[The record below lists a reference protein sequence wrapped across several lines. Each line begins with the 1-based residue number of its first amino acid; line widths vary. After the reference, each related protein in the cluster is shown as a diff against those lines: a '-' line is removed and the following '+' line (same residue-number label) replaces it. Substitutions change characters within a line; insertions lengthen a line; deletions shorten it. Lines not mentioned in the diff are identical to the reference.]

1 MLFNGLKACFSPLVE
16 GSLRCIWVR
25 HGGTFM
31 QSEQEFYQTSC
42 FFCVG
47 MDDPWV
53 RKLSEKSVT
62 VLHASWISRCVQEK
76 SSIPVSRFVL
86 DDYFNPIQIEL
97 FARPPR
103 SNLRSLSSSTVDKAS
118 AASPSPRTINETVSR
133 LKRPFSDMNSPN
145 QDVDYSP
152 GRIPPIKRQRIVT
165 FSSPTRIPKS
175 FHITSPTSKTNV
187 ESIQNRMDVSQRYES
202 SASSCS
208 NSPLNKCSPFPS
220 MLQPFPLID
229 LGRVIS
235 LTRRSS
241 KRNSRPRSKFPL
253 NIRSNQSH
261 SIDPR
266 MTFSSFWNQIAKRS
280 TSRPIAAGSNTGITS
295 NDSVIAVS
303 SLPKISLSVPSSPDA
318 TSPTVFLPGKV
329 HLGKPFSADDRD
341 GIL

>member
-1 MLFNGLKACFSPLVE
+1 MSLLETSQRSNECSDHHRYFTLPGSPAVFKR
-16 GSLRCIWVR
+16 SRR
-25 HGGTFM
+25 
-31 QSEQEFYQTSC
+31 YQFRVSC
-42 FFCVG
+42 SMVSGQIF
-47 MDDPWV
+47 P
-53 RKLSEKSVT
+53 VT
-62 VLHASWISRCVQEK
+62 CASNS
-76 SSIPVSRFVL
+76 PT
-86 DDYFNPIQIEL
+86 DYFNPIQIEL

-208 NSPLNKCSPFPS
+208 NSTLNKCSPFPS

-253 NIRSNQSH
+253 NIR
-261 SIDPR
+261 
-266 MTFSSFWNQIAKRS
+266 
-280 TSRPIAAGSNTGITS
+280 
-295 NDSVIAVS
+295 
-303 SLPKISLSVPSSPDA
+303 
-318 TSPTVFLPGKV
+318 
-329 HLGKPFSADDRD
+329 
-341 GIL
+341 